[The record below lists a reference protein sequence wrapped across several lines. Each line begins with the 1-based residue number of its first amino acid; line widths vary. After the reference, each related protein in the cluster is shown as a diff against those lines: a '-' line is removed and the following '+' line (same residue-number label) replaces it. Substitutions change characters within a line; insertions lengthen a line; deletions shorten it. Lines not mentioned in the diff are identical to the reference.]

1 MTSRPDTA
9 RIFRAA
15 LAADAQII
23 RSLLLESHLSAP
35 SLGLPERAA
44 HSRVG
49 EILTFVC
56 EQAGHVI
63 GVLGWR
69 DLGEE
74 AEILDLAV
82 HCGHRRQGHASF
94 LLENFLHGAAQ
105 SALQGIFL
113 EVRESNIAAI
123 ALYQKFGFQIA
134 GRRPSYYR
142 NPEENA
148 LLMHLR
154 IRASTKIPAV
164 LS

>member
-1 MTSRPDTA
+1 MTSRPETA

-15 LAADAQII
+15 LAADAPTI

-35 SLGLPERAA
+35 SAGDLERVTD
-44 HSRVG
+44 SRVG

-56 EQAGHVI
+56 EREGRVV

-69 DLGEE
+69 NLGEE

-82 HCGHRRQGHASF
+82 HGSHRHQGHASF
-94 LLENFLHGAAQ
+94 LLANFLDGAAR
-105 SALQGIFL
+105 SAVRGIFL
-113 EVRESNIAAI
+113 EVRESNRAAI
-123 ALYQKFGFQIA
+123 ALYRKFGFQIS
-134 GRRPSYYR
+134 GRRPNYYR

-148 LLMHLR
+148 LLMHLAL
-154 IRASTKIPAV
+154 RASTKIPSV